1 MAYRYDPDLEFL
13 GTLKSEELDNLVNI
27 LTKDKKG
34 ESLLTE
40 TLTSERNY
48 IRYYPD
54 HQKYWKEIAQELQL
68 FGGNTFMNLIKG
80 GKGVLYKE
88 VLCDVCDKMKV
99 NYNKSSSVK
108 RIEENLLMKILQT
121 TLEKMTPEE
130 LKKLAIEMGLKN
142 VEEFNPQ
149 KIAAAFICMFNLGGF
164 TSYKITLIIVN
175 AVMKALF
182 GHGLKLAA
190 NAALAR
196 WVSILTGPVGVAITS
211 IWTLIDIAGPAYRVT
226 IPAVIQIAY
235 LRSLSEFRDEIDQE
249 QEWELKL

>member
-1 MAYRYDPDLEFL
+1 MRYH
-13 GTLKSEELDNLVNI
+13 
-27 LTKDKKG
+27 
-34 ESLLTE
+34 
-40 TLTSERNY
+40 
-48 IRYYPD
+48 PD
-54 HQKYWKEIAQELQL
+54 HQKYWKEIAEELQL

-149 KIAAAFICMFNLGGF
+149 KITAAFIYMFNLGGF

-175 AVMKALF
+175 AVMRALF

-235 LRSLSEFRDEIDQE
+235 LRSLSEFRDEIEQE
-249 QEWELKL
+249 QGWELKL

>member
-1 MAYRYDPDLEFL
+1 
-13 GTLKSEELDNLVNI
+13 
-27 LTKDKKG
+27 
-34 ESLLTE
+34 
-40 TLTSERNY
+40 
-48 IRYYPD
+48 
-54 HQKYWKEIAQELQL
+54 
-68 FGGNTFMNLIKG
+68 MNLIKG

-149 KIAAAFICMFNLGGF
+149 KITAAFIYMFNLGGF

-175 AVMKALF
+175 AVMRALF

-196 WVSILTGPVGVAITS
+196 WVSILTGSVGVAITS

-235 LRSLSEFRDEIDQE
+235 LRSLSEFRDEIEQE
-249 QEWELKL
+249 QGWELKL